1 MRKEKV
7 FAFFQFIIDL
17 CIIVVS
23 YYGVF
28 YLKKFFGKPYSLP
41 NLIAMKSIL
50 PYLLIVFVVFFFV
63 YGLYKI
69 EELDFYETFLGIIFS
84 SIILAI
90 FAFAFS
96 FWFRAFAVPRS
107 MVMYSFIVQILL
119 LSVFH
124 YFAYR
129 IYLRLTPPV
138 RALII
143 SSTEEKTREIGEYI
157 KAVKGD
163 RVRIVEQVLNKDSM
177 NVIEGKLDNFDIFI
191 ISDDFDS
198 KKKEEIVKFFA
209 FKGKPFYVV
218 PGIYELMLLNPKS
231 HLVGD
236 KMLLEISVAN
246 VRWFDRFAKRTLD
259 IIVSVIALVV
269 FSPLILIISIL
280 ILIDSGRPIYYL
292 QKRAGING
300 EIFETIKFRTMVKDA
315 EKDTGAILSNENDT
329 RVTKTGRFLRRTGFD
344 EIPQFVNVLK
354 GEMSVVGPRP
364 ERPELINEIKQDVPD
379 FDLRLKVKPGIT
391 GFAQLAGKYD
401 TPFEEKL
408 KMDLVYGKQKFL
420 FFTDI
425 YVMLNTI
432 KLFFLPK
439 KRK

>member
-1 MRKEKV
+1 VRKEKV